1 MVNVVKLK
9 KPRGDPEL
17 IATLV
22 AALGS
27 ARAGKLRA
35 ASVCIIADNG
45 RWNTRMFC
53 GSSADNTHDKMALLG
68 LLERTKHNMLSA
80 LLDDDCAHY
89 ADNGSFDPDPSA

>member
-1 MVNVVKLK
+1 MKVVKLR

-22 AALGS
+22 AALDS

-35 ASVCIIADNG
+35 ASVCIIADKG

-53 GSSADNTHDKMALLG
+53 GSSADGTHDKMALLG

-80 LLDDDCAHY
+80 LLDENCAQY
-89 ADNGSFDPDPSA
+89 AENGSFDPDPSA